1 MSAQSV
7 RSDADLLHAVRE
19 GDAAAY
25 GELYQRHVVAAR
37 SLARQLVRGEAE
49 VEDAVAESFTK
60 ILDLVGRGGGPAAG
74 FRTYLLTVVRRT
86 VYDRTRIE
94 SRQVTTGEIE
104 SFDPGVP
111 FADPAVAGL
120 ERSLIAR
127 AFQSLPERWRAVL
140 WHTEVESAKAAEVAP
155 LLGLSPNGV
164 AALACRAREGLRQA
178 YLQMHLAVPPRP
190 VCRPV
195 LGKMGAH
202 VRGRLGRRDSRVV
215 AQHVSHCPDCRAVM
229 TELSG
234 VDQGL
239 RTVVGPLMLGAAFT
253 GYVAA
258 MTGGVAR
265 SRGRARWPPS
275 RRRGLTRWPPSRP
288 RGLTRRP
295 VALAGGTALAV
306 VAAAAL
312 LLVSGEQAEE
322 RLAQPMAALQP
333 PPIPRVAELAESTPV
348 PPPVSGREPVS
359 SGRPRLR
366 AAVGPLGALVR
377 GRPGLVGVRLSNPG
391 EGPSQVV
398 EAVVGLPSGVTP
410 VPAGRRGG
418 GAGLLQPVGPA
429 DGWRCRAAAGSAR
442 CIRGPLAAGRSTAV
456 FLRVQVAALAPA
468 GAGPSLSVR
477 SGSLGVSGQSASGV
491 RSTGAPA
498 RFAADGEVTVRA
510 VGNSLLSC
518 PTDHYGCA
526 EAAAR
531 RGDRRDNDQWPMVA
545 VDHDRSAATE
555 ASSAATLRLP
565 RAGRVAWAGLYWSAS
580 AAVAGPIKI
589 RPPGRRGYVSIRPDE
604 VLARE
609 LPSGPVYQAFADVTG
624 LVGGA
629 AKAGEWWAADVPMQ
643 PGIARYAGW
652 SLVVVTTDPAQPYS
666 RAVVLDPA
674 AVAGGG
680 QRLVRMPLSGL
691 GRPAAPARIE
701 LVAWEGDAGLG
712 GEAVS
717 VGSGPLVP
725 AGGDRDPADVFDGS
739 ANGARGT
746 AFGVDVDSFSAR
758 LGRAP
763 ALTIATT
770 KDAVLLGVAAIS
782 VRIDQ

>member
-1 MSAQSV
+1 MSAQSD
-7 RSDADLLHAVRE
+7 RSDADLLHAVKE

-25 GELYQRHVVAAR
+25 GELYQRHVMAAR
-37 SLARQLVRGEAE
+37 SLARRLVRGEAE
-49 VEDAVAESFTK
+49 VEDVVAESFTK
-60 ILDLVGRGGGPAAG
+60 ILDLVGRGGGPTAG

-111 FADPAVAGL
+111 FVDPAVAGL

-127 AFQSLPERWRAVL
+127 AYQSLPERWRAVL
-140 WHTEVESAKAAEVAP
+140 WHTEVERAKAAEVAP

-202 VRGRLGRRDSRVV
+202 VRGGLARRDSRVV
-215 AQHVSHCPDCRAVM
+215 AQHVSHCPDCHAVM

-239 RTVVGPLMLGAAFT
+239 RTVIGPLMLGTACT
-253 GYVAA
+253 GYVEA
-258 MTGGVAR
+258 MTGGIAR
-265 SRGRARWPPS
+265 TRGR
-275 RRRGLTRWPPSRP
+275 TRWPPAGRSA
-288 RGLTRRP
+288 
-295 VALAGGTALAV
+295 ALAGGTALAV
-306 VAAAAL
+306 VAAVAL
-312 LLVSGEQAEE
+312 LPVSGEQPED

-333 PPIPRVAELAESTPV
+333 PPIPRVAELAETTPV
-348 PPPVSGREPVS
+348 PPPAPGAEAAR

-377 GRPGLVGVRLSNPG
+377 DRPGIVGVRLSNTG
-391 EGPSQVV
+391 EGPSQAV

-410 VPAGRRGG
+410 VPADRRGG
-418 GAGLLQPVGPA
+418 GAGLLQPAGPA
-429 DGWRCRAAAGSAR
+429 DGWRCRPAAEGAR
-442 CIRGPLAAGRSTAV
+442 CVRGPIEAGQTTAV
-456 FLRVQVAALAPA
+456 FLRVQVAAIAPA
-468 GAGPSLSVR
+468 GAGPSLSIR
-477 SGSLGVSGQSASGV
+477 SGSLRVSGQSASGV

-498 RFAADGEVTVRA
+498 RFAADGQVTVRA

-518 PTDHYGCA
+518 PAELYGCA

-531 RGDRRDNDQWPMVA
+531 RGDRRDDDQWPMAA
-545 VDHDRSAATE
+545 VDHDGSASTA

-565 RAGRVAWAGLYWSAS
+565 GAGRVAWAGLYWSAS

-589 RPPGRRGYVSIRPDE
+589 RPPGRRGYVPIRPDE

-629 AKAGEWWAADVPMQ
+629 AKEGEWWAADVPSQ

-652 SLVVVTTDPAQPYS
+652 SLVVVTTDPAQPHS
-666 RAVVLDPA
+666 RTVVLDPA
-674 AVAGGG
+674 TVAGGE

-691 GRPAAPARIE
+691 GRPAAPVRIE

-725 AGGDRDPADVFDGS
+725 AGGDRDPANVFDGS
-739 ANGARGT
+739 ANGARGM

-763 ALTIATT
+763 ALTIATK

-782 VRIDQ
+782 VRVDQ